1 MAEVDKIRNGLIDKI
16 LSVRNKEL
24 LLELDQLITSR
35 HLDSAIIE
43 ISEEQEIIL
52 QMSESDIKNGD
63 TISQDEMVK
72 RNLEWLKEI

>member
-24 LLELDQLITSR
+24 LIELDQLITSKN
-35 HLDSAIIE
+35 LDSALIE

-63 TISQDEMVK
+63 TISQDEMIK
-72 RNLEWLKEI
+72 RNLEWLKEK

>member
-16 LSVRNKEL
+16 LLVKNKEL
-24 LLELDQLITSR
+24 LMELDQLITSR
-35 HLDSAIIE
+35 NLDSEIIE

-52 QMSESDIKNGD
+52 KMSESDIKNGD

-72 RNLEWLKEI
+72 RNLEWLKEK

>member
-35 HLDSAIIE
+35 NLDSAIIE

>member
-63 TISQDEMVK
+63 TISQDEMIK
-72 RNLEWLKEI
+72 RNLEWLKEK

>member
-16 LSVRNKEL
+16 LSVKNKEL
-24 LLELDQLITSR
+24 LMELDQLITSR
-35 HLDSAIIE
+35 NLDSEIIE

-52 QMSESDIKNGD
+52 KMSESDIKNGD

-72 RNLEWLKEI
+72 RNLEWLKEK